1 MKTHIMLFA
10 ISIGLLFSASAF
22 GQSYSIDWFAMD
34 GSGGASSGGDFSLSG
49 SSGQSD
55 AAATMTGGDYSLEAG
70 YWSNPLANTSPSGL
84 FERNLIA
91 NPDAETGAGSVSGY
105 DVVPVP
111 NWTTGSNFTVTV
123 YGATSLIPWPGPTF
137 GTNIFTGGSNN
148 PASSATQIIDLSA
161 GAAEIDS
168 GMAQFELSGWFG
180 GFSSQN
186 DHSSLTATFLT
197 ADSNALEA
205 VTIGNILAVDRTN
218 VTSTLFCTT
227 NNAVPIGTRTIQL
240 LLSMTRTE
248 GSYND
253 GSADNLSLYL
263 RLPVS
268 SLRITAVQR
277 TGGDLRLSVTSV
289 SGQSYVI
296 QSSDNLSS
304 GSWSTI
310 PNLTF
315 SGTGSTVQQTITNAL
330 SQPKQFYRIQQQ

>member
-22 GQSYSIDWFAMD
+22 SQSYSIDWFALD
-34 GSGGASSGGDFSLSG
+34 GSGGASSGGDFDLSG

-55 AAATMTGGDYSLEAG
+55 ATTTMTGGDYALVGG
-70 YWSNPLANTSPSGL
+70 YWSSPPADTSPSGL

-91 NPDAETGAGSVSGY
+91 NPDAESGAGSISGY

-111 NWTTGSNFTVTV
+111 NWTTRSNFTVTA
-123 YGATSLIPWPGPTF
+123 YGVSSSLPWPGPIF
-137 GTNIFTGGSNN
+137 GTNIFTGGPDN
-148 PASSATQIIDLSA
+148 PSSSATQIIDVSA
-161 GAAEIDS
+161 GSAETDS
-168 GMAQFELSGWFG
+168 GMAQFELGGWFG

-197 ADSNALEA
+197 VSSNALA
-205 VTIGNILAVDRTN
+205 TVTIGNILAVDRTN

-253 GSADNLSLYL
+253 GSADHLSLVL
-263 RLPVS
+263 HLPAA
-268 SLRITAVQR
+268 SLRITSVEKI
-277 TGGDLRLSVTSV
+277 GNNLRLSLTSV
-289 SGQSYVI
+289 SGQNYVL
-296 QSSDNLSS
+296 QSRGDLSS
-304 GSWSTI
+304 GTWTTLSDIS
-310 PNLTF
+310 L
-315 SGTGSTVQQTITNAL
+315 SGTGGTIQQTLTNAFI
-330 SQPKQFYRIQQQ
+330 QPKQFYRVQQQ